1 MDKLVGGSLM
11 ILVYVAVAMLLTL
24 KRPLLVMT
32 SRQDMLNYLKQV
44 LETNSFIQ

>member
-1 MDKLVGGSLM
+1 M

>member
-1 MDKLVGGSLM
+1 M

-32 SRQDMLNYLKQV
+32 NRQDMLNYLKQV